1 MSYNSNGMAKGGNPD
16 GGGESPFVISELI
29 LKFMRGGLSVE
40 EECWLQMWRES
51 SPRNEELFGRCVAN
65 SADEKFIESY
75 LADIDYMPYY
85 RECCRLIDEECGNAT
100 GMVHDR
106 ATGMGTRIGA
116 IWSRRTWRVAAAI
129 MIPLVASAL
138 FLLSG
143 GGDLFKGLNL
153 FNGDGLLSS
162 ADGITP
168 GSSNAVLVLAGGERV
183 VLGKEGKNLAMNLVN
198 KPENIVIENDTIKYS
213 KTPQREREYNTVI
226 VPRGGEFVIELS
238 DGTKVWLNAESELR
252 YPVSFADGERGV
264 YLTGEAYFEVKRNE
278 QHPFTVTTGDH
289 RVTVLGT
296 EFCVRAYKDEARIL
310 TTLESGIVSINS
322 GMESVKLNPGQQSSV
337 EGSAIKVESVDTEI
351 FTAWRDKKYIFRE
364 VTLGEMLNTLSRWYN
379 MEVRFENEE
388 FKNYRFTGE
397 LMKYSDIR
405 EFLIRLES
413 LEKVSFRIDGRQVNV
428 TGYVR

>member
-1 MSYNSNGMAKGGNPD
+1 MAKGGNPD

-40 EECWLQMWRES
+40 EERWLQMWRES
-51 SPRNEELFGRCVAN
+51 SLRNEELFGRCVAN

-85 RECCRLIDEECGNAT
+85 RECCRLIDEVHGNAI
-100 GMVHDR
+100 GMVPGR
-106 ATGMGTRIGA
+106 ATGMGTRSGS

-138 FLLSG
+138 ILLSG

-153 FNGDGLLSS
+153 FKGDGLLSS

-183 VLGKEGKNLAMNLVN
+183 VLGKEGKNLAMNLAN

-296 EFCVRAYKDEARIL
+296 EFCVRAYKDEHKIL
-310 TTLESGIVSINS
+310 TTLESGSVSINS
-322 GMESVKLNPGQQSSV
+322 GMESVRLSPGQQSSV

-379 MEVRFENEE
+379 MEVTFEDEE

-405 EFLIRLES
+405 EFLNRLES
-413 LEKVSFRIDGRQVNV
+413 LEKVSFRIDGREVNV